1 MTSLHIKSSSSFTFF
16 SGILHHYYSSTT
28 TFSIVLPLRIS
39 KRWGDY
45 CCDDTRCENICCGC
59 RWGTRGA
66 SGVVVVC
73 SKMIIGLYFR
83 TYSKLEAE
91 LSNTCKNIRKRV
103 TNIDFANIKRCACIE
118 WKIPD
123 TFTWICIHSSFI
135 LIHKRFSRVN
145 IHTRTHEKKRKCIRF
160 FTSHHDRHHQHVIST
175 SSTQVREVT
184 FSTTVFYTS
193 KYSSQSTYASFS

>member
-28 TFSIVLPLRIS
+28 TFSVVLPLRKS
-39 KRWGDY
+39 KRWGNY
-45 CCDDTRCENICCGC
+45 CCDDARCENICCGC

-91 LSNTCKNIRKRV
+91 LLNTCKNIRKRV

-118 WKIPD
+118 WKSQ
-123 TFTWICIHSSFI
+123 TLLHGYVYMVVSFSFI
-135 LIHKRFSRVN
+135 KDSLESIYTHV
-145 IHTRTHEKKRKCIRF
+145 HTKKRENVFVSLLLIMIVIISMWF
-160 FTSHHDRHHQHVIST
+160 PHHPLKFEKLLSVLP
-175 SSTQVREVT
+175 
-184 FSTTVFYTS
+184 FFYTN
-193 KYSSQSTYASFS
+193 KYSSQSTYASFA